1 MPDEQPSP
9 PPATT
14 PTPADGPAGD
24 PRPAAPGTGD
34 PVDAGSD
41 DDPAAGGAST
51 SAEPASTAA
60 AWAFGLYVAAALPLL
75 LFVLGDHFWFL
86 RDDWFFITDRELSSV
101 GDLFR
106 DHNGHWSTV
115 PIVVFR
121 GLYALVGIRSY
132 LPYQAA
138 VVGAHLVVALLLRA
152 LMRRYGAS
160 PWLATAVAGSL
171 VLLGTG
177 REDIIWAFQVGYTSS
192 LAFVLA
198 QWVLA
203 EHDGPLGRRDLLGV
217 AAGLLAISAASP
229 PLPIY
234 PALAVTLLVRRGWQA
249 AALHV
254 GPVAAVYLL
263 WSAIVHPDRS
273 SPWGR
278 PTAQTVVDWV
288 THGQTQAFKALTGG
302 TGVAV
307 ALAAVVA
314 AGLVVAVVTAARAPR
329 PVGDGRLGAVVATG
343 RAWLAPVIGPVSLF
357 GASVVFIA
365 LAAQA
370 RWIAG
375 PTAAGASRYLYVD
388 VVLTLPLV
396 ALALQAL
403 IDRWRPLAVLVLVVL
418 VGVPGNIGAFDDP
431 PFGPAHHEHQEA
443 LIRNA
448 VRSPFAATAPDHLR
462 PDPDVFNS
470 EGLNMGF
477 LRGAVGAS
485 KLRLPTGPIPPPIA
499 DELAVRLTLSQ
510 ERDTAPVGP
519 CRNQPVTRFR
529 PARGDRFTFA
539 EDLVIRVRR
548 PDGSLGTPVT
558 YRVGDGQTVTVVRA
572 RVDVMIETR
581 SGWPAQICLAPA

>member
-1 MPDEQPSP
+1 MPEDTTPPPDP
-9 PPATT
+9 PPA
-14 PTPADGPAGD
+14 
-24 PRPAAPGTGD
+24 
-34 PVDAGSD
+34 S
-41 DDPAAGGAST
+41 PAAGT
-51 SAEPASTAA
+51 PAPTAA
-60 AWAFGLYVAAALPLL
+60 SSGAAWVFGLYVAAALPLL

-86 RDDWFFITDRELSSV
+86 RDDWFFITDRELRSV

-121 GLYALVGIRSY
+121 GLYRLVGIRSY
-132 LPYQAA
+132 LPYQAMVVVAHLA
-138 VVGAHLVVALLLRA
+138 VVVLLRA

-160 PWLATAVAGSL
+160 PWLATVVAGSL
-171 VLLGTG
+171 VLFGRG
-177 REDIIWAFQVGYTSS
+177 REDIIWAFQVGYTAS

-203 EHDGPLGRRDLLGV
+203 EHDGPIGRRDLLGV
-217 AAGLLAISAASP
+217 AAGLLAVAAASP
-229 PLPIY
+229 PLPVY
-234 PALAVTLLVRRGWQA
+234 PALFVTLLVRRGWRA

-254 GPVAAVYLL
+254 VPVAVVYLV

-288 THGQTQAFKALTGG
+288 THGQSQAFKALTGG
-302 TGVAV
+302 TATGIALGVTLAIGGLLAV
-307 ALAAVVA
+307 A
-314 AGLVVAVVTAARAPR
+314 TAARSPR
-329 PVGDGRLGAVVATG
+329 PSSAGRLAPVVATA
-343 RAWLAPVIGPVSLF
+343 RASLAPVVGPVSLF

-375 PTAAGASRYLYVD
+375 PAAASASRYLYVD

-403 IDRWRPLAVLVLVVL
+403 IDRWRPLAVLVLLVV
-418 VGVPGNIGAFDDP
+418 VGVPGNVDAFDDP
-431 PFGPAHHEHQEA
+431 PFGPDHHRHQEA

-448 VRSPFAATAPDHLR
+448 VRSPYAFTAPDHLR

-470 EGLNMGF
+470 EGLTMGF
-477 LRGAVGAS
+477 LRGALGAG
-485 KLRLPTGPIPPPIA
+485 KLRLPTGPIPPAIG

-510 ERDTAPVGP
+510 ERDREPVGP
-519 CRNQPVTRFR
+519 CQDQPVTRFR

-539 EDLVIRVRR
+539 EDLVVRVRR
-548 PDGSLGTPVT
+548 DDGSLGAPVT
-558 YRVGDGQTVTVVRA
+558 FKVGDGPSVTVVRDG
-572 RVDVMIETR
+572 VDVMIETR
-581 SGWPAQICLAPA
+581 AGWPAPLCLAPA

>member
-1 MPDEQPSP
+1 MPEDH
-9 PPATT
+9 
-14 PTPADGPAGD
+14 PTPPDALTEATAGE
-24 PRPAAPGTGD
+24 PTGATEAT
-34 PVDAGSD
+34 P
-41 DDPAAGGAST
+41 PT
-51 SAEPASTAA
+51 ELASTAA
-60 AWAFGLYVAAALPLL
+60 AWAFGLYVVAALPLL

-101 GDLFR
+101 DDLFA

-121 GLYALVGIRSY
+121 GLYGLVGIRSY

-138 VVGAHLVVALLLRA
+138 VVGAHLLVALLLRA

-160 PWLATAVAGSL
+160 PWVATAVAGSL

-203 EHDGPLGRRDLLGV
+203 EHDGPPGRRDLLGV
-217 AAGLLAISAASP
+217 AAGLLAVSAASP

-234 PALAVTLLVRRGWQA
+234 PALAVTLLVRRGWRA

-263 WSAIVHPDRS
+263 WSAVVHPDRS

-278 PTAQTVVDWV
+278 PTAQTVVDWI

-302 TGVAV
+302 TTAAV
-307 ALAAVVA
+307 ALTAVVVL
-314 AGLVVAVVTAARAPR
+314 GLVLAVWTAARRPR
-329 PVGDGRLGAVVATG
+329 PVATGRFGPLVATG
-343 RAWLAPVIGPVSLF
+343 RAWLAPVVGPVSLF

-375 PTAAGASRYLYVD
+375 PTAAGASRYLYVY

-403 IDRWRPLAVLVLVVL
+403 IDRWRPFAVLGMVVL
-418 VGVPGNIGAFDDP
+418 IGVPGNIGAFDDP
-431 PFGPAHHEHQEA
+431 PFGPAHHERQEA

-477 LRGAVGAS
+477 LRGAVGAG
-485 KLRLPTGPIPPPIA
+485 KLRLPAGPIPPPIA

-510 ERDTAPVGP
+510 ERDTQPVGP
-519 CRNQPVTRFR
+519 CPDQPVTRFR
-529 PARGDRFTFA
+529 PARGDRFTFR

-548 PDGSLGTPVT
+548 SDGSLGAKVT
-558 YRVGDGQTVTVVRA
+558 YRVGDGQTVTVVRSG
-572 RVDVMIETR
+572 VDVMIETA
-581 SGWPAQICLAPA
+581 SGWPARLCLAPA

>member
-1 MPDEQPSP
+1 VADGPTGDP
-9 PPATT
+9 PTGDPTTADPATADGGAGDRSPT
-14 PTPADGPAGD
+14 GSDAAPAGERGPTPA
-24 PRPAAPGTGD
+24 
-34 PVDAGSD
+34 
-41 DDPAAGGAST
+41 
-51 SAEPASTAA
+51 EPTSTAA

-101 GDLFR
+101 DDLFR

-138 VVGAHLVVALLLRA
+138 VVGAHLLVAVLLRA

-192 LAFVLA
+192 LALVLA

-217 AAGLLAISAASP
+217 AAGLLAVSAASP
-229 PLPIY
+229 PLAIY
-234 PALAVTLLVRRGWQA
+234 PALAVTLLVRRGWRA

-278 PTAQTVVDWV
+278 PTAQTVVDWI
-288 THGQTQAFKALTGG
+288 THGQSQAFKALTGG

-307 ALAAVVA
+307 ALAAVVVV
-314 AGLVVAVVTAARAPR
+314 GLVLAVVTAARAPDAPR
-329 PVGDGRLGAVVATG
+329 PVADGRLGTVVATG
-343 RAWLAPVIGPVSLF
+343 RAWLVPVVGPVSLF

-375 PTAAGASRYLYVD
+375 PNAAGASRYLYVD

-403 IDRWRPLAVLVLVVL
+403 IERWRPLALLVLVVL
-418 VGVPGNIGAFDDP
+418 VGVPGNVSAFDDP
-431 PFGPAHHEHQEA
+431 PFGPGHHERQEA

-448 VRSPFAATAPDHLR
+448 VRSPFAPTAPDHLR
-462 PDPDVFNS
+462 PDPDVYNS

-477 LRGAVGAS
+477 LRGAVGAG

-510 ERDTAPVGP
+510 ERDTDPVGP
-519 CRNQPVTRFR
+519 CQPQPVTRFR
-529 PARGDRFTFA
+529 PTRGDRFTFA

-548 PDGSLGTPVT
+548 PDGSLGSKVT
-558 YRVGDGQTVTVVRA
+558 YRVGDGQTVTVVRSQ
-572 RVDVMIETR
+572 VDVMIETP